1 MNETTMILTGFGIL
15 IALCIVLIVRQGK
28 KTTDETKLRLEISNQ
43 FQILSGMMMDMVNK
57 TASANNGS
65 VELLRRAVEEKL
77 GEIQHSVDQKLDTT
91 LKSGLTTSFQR
102 VNEQLRQ
109 VYQSMG
115 EVRALTDGIG
125 DLKGILAGVKTRGI
139 WGEVQL
145 YKLLSDFLSPSQFEE
160 NVKIEQDNAVE
171 FAVRMPREEGG
182 DVLLPIDSK
191 FPMDRYARVLALSDA
206 GDQQAL
212 AAAQKDFVQAVLAEA
227 KKISDKYIRPPKTTD
242 FAIMFL
248 PSEGLYSE
256 IIRLGLVDKLQSKYR
271 VMITGPTTL
280 SAFLTSLQTGFRTL
294 SIKQHSA
301 AIIDMLG
308 GIKTEFETFAAM
320 IQKTQNSLNAAQ
332 NHLETVQKRSLRIQT
347 RLSDV
352 DGLEL

>member
-1 MNETTMILTGFGIL
+1 
-15 IALCIVLIVRQGK
+15 
-28 KTTDETKLRLEISNQ
+28 
-43 FQILSGMMMDMVNK
+43 
-57 TASANNGS
+57 
-65 VELLRRAVEEKL
+65 
-77 GEIQHSVDQKLDTT
+77 
-91 LKSGLTTSFQR
+91 
-102 VNEQLRQ
+102 
-109 VYQSMG
+109 
-115 EVRALTDGIG
+115 
-125 DLKGILAGVKTRGI
+125 
-139 WGEVQL
+139 
-145 YKLLSDFLSPSQFEE
+145 
-160 NVKIEQDNAVE
+160 
-171 FAVRMPREEGG
+171 MPREEGG

-227 KKISDKYIRPPKTTD
+227 KKISDKYIHPPKTTD

-256 IIRLGLVDKLQSKYR
+256 IIRLGLVDKLQTKYR

-332 NHLETVQKRSLRIQT
+332 NHLETVQKRSIRIQT
-347 RLSDV
+347 KLSDV